1 MIEFFVGHVKFV
13 SNKKMMGVGSGD
25 GITFYFTFEGYS
37 STLLSNTYML
47 YVHVTWEPFFII
59 STVEGTLD
67 PRRLDLGLFFFP
79 DFRPDTRV

>member
-47 YVHVTWEPFFII
+47 YVHVT
-59 STVEGTLD
+59 
-67 PRRLDLGLFFFP
+67 
-79 DFRPDTRV
+79 